1 MIPGRVVTV
10 SPPETAVSIPHRIR
24 RAWLRK
30 GWLKPFRNAG
40 VLALGG
46 GAQGLIQLAAIALAT
61 QALGA
66 SGFGTLVLLDTA
78 RRFVG
83 GVIRLRSKDV
93 IMRFGA
99 RALQESAPPGH
110 FNRVLS
116 FAVWL
121 DVLSALAA
129 VSTIVLAMGMVVTWL
144 NMPPGLVDAARI
156 YGTCVV
162 FVALSSSAEAL
173 LRLFERFDLVAARN
187 VIAPSIQV
195 VGSALAF
202 VVGGG
207 LTFFLAVWFA
217 AYAIARLTLIGMAL
231 WELRRRRRLHE
242 VSLHPS
248 YLAGPEPGAWRF
260 AAATNAMN
268 ILGKVREHGTTFIV
282 GALLDPAAVGLVHI
296 AQRLGKMPRKPV
308 SKILTPAFFPEIA
321 HQTASGKHRK
331 RHKTVWRSTLV
342 VGAFGALLFTVLAVF
357 GRTLLAVPVWPS
369 RTTPFGPLMTTGSS
383 SPLAR
388 IARTSPW

>member
-1 MIPGRVVTV
+1 
-10 SPPETAVSIPHRIR
+10 
-24 RAWLRK
+24 
-30 GWLKPFRNAG
+30 
-40 VLALGG
+40 
-46 GAQGLIQLAAIALAT
+46 
-61 QALGA
+61 
-66 SGFGTLVLLDTA
+66 
-78 RRFVG
+78 
-83 GVIRLRSKDV
+83 
-93 IMRFGA
+93 MRFGA

-116 FAVWL
+116 FAIWL

-129 VSTIVLAMGMVVTWL
+129 GLAIVLAMGTVVAWL
-144 NMPPGLVDAARI
+144 NMPAGLAEEARI

-231 WELRRRRRLHE
+231 WELRRRRRLHG

-342 VGAFGALLFTVLAVF
+342 VGAFGALLFTVLALF
-357 GRTLLAVPVWPS
+357 GRTLLAVL
-369 RTTPFGPLMTTGSS
+369 FGPAFSEAYPVMLLFAAGSLVGTITFAVRPVLLSAGRVRILLATGISMAILRVGLLFVLIPQVGLS
-383 SPLAR
+383 GAALAELIAAVMASLVVVPAARQELRRPRDAVPLA
-388 IARTSPW
+388 TSSDTHSV